1 MDFQT
6 SIKVHPTALFNIV
19 HSFER
24 RKEDAKRVIGTL
36 LGSIHGNTVEV
47 TSCFCV
53 PHNESKDE
61 VAVDMEFARSMTDFH
76 TKANPNEVIVGWL
89 IQNLYFIFQI
99 SFNFS
104 LFFFEACVIICV

>member
-1 MDFQT
+1 MT
-6 SIKVHPTALFNIV
+6 T
-19 HSFER
+19 
-24 RKEDAKRVIGTL
+24 
-36 LGSIHGNTVEV
+36 GSIHGNTVEV